1 MGRRLKLVSRESR
14 VLGTPGIIGGGEL
27 GCFDLSSSQVAVLRG
42 ANPSDRSILQA
53 FPCNP
58 ILAKE
63 IAESDRLLEFS
74 CFGCDGNLRM
84 LDTARFQ
91 RLLNSFFIQRTHKTL
106 IAVCFKWR
114 PLLFKEGRTH
124 YGNMKSFSQASSEF
138 SSKTDLKEDDSA
150 LVKKGLAFLVTNR
163 NVGHLIL
170 SWQTFAKE
178 GRL

>member
-1 MGRRLKLVSRESR
+1 MGRRLKLVPRESG

-27 GCFDLSSSQVAVLRG
+27 GCYDLSSSQAALLRG
-42 ANPSDRSILQA
+42 ASPSDRSILQA

-74 CFGCDGNLRM
+74 CFCCDGNLRM

-91 RLLNSFFIQRTHKTL
+91 RVLNSFFIQRSHKTL
-106 IAVCFKWR
+106 IEVCFKWR

-124 YGNMKSFSQASSEF
+124 FGNMKSFSQASSEF
-138 SSKTDLKEDDSA
+138 SSIIII
-150 LVKKGLAFLVTNR
+150 
-163 NVGHLIL
+163 IL
-170 SWQTFAKE
+170 SIVVVRNANN
-178 GRL
+178 L